1 MNAQHA
7 TPEQWNKLIRAIEYH
22 ESKGNA
28 HARSRNGTYVGVL
41 QISTVCVNA
50 ANKIVGHK
58 KYTYNDRLSCEK
70 SYEIFNVIQNK
81 YNPKHDICLAVRLWG
96 AGIVALKNKNVGM
109 RAYREIMDIYNK
121 L

>member
-22 ESKGNA
+22 ESKGNE
-28 HARSRNGTYVGVL
+28 HARSKNGTYAGVL
-41 QISTVCVNA
+41 QISTLCVDG

-58 KYTYNDRLSCEK
+58 KYTYNDRLSREK

-81 YNPKHDICLAVRLWG
+81 YNPKHDMCLAVRLWG

-109 RAYREIMDIYNK
+109 KAYKEIMDIYNK